1 MGCMDGYFW
10 NWAKNNCTPCAYA
23 CLTCEENENRC
34 TSCPNGRYMTEANK
48 CEKCETFWKG
58 AMMMGSSGACLEQ
71 IGDGMN
77 FGMQQCD
84 DKNNNDGDGCSR
96 LGIVEKDYKC
106 SGGYPY
112 SKDNCTHIPTEII
125 EVKANKHNDL
135 IIKFNRPIQFRNGSI
150 SSKDL

>member
-1 MGCMDGYFW
+1 
-10 NWAKNNCTPCAYA
+10 
-23 CLTCEENENRC
+23 
-34 TSCPNGRYMTEANK
+34 
-48 CEKCETFWKG
+48 
-58 AMMMGSSGACLEQ
+58 
-71 IGDGMN
+71 MN

-84 DKNNNDGDGCSR
+84 DKNNNDKDGCSR

-112 SKDNCTHIPTEII
+112 SKDNCTYIPTEII

-135 IIKFNRPIQFRNGSI
+135 IIKFNRPIQLRNESI